1 MNNTEL
7 NWFSCVRNNIDLIED
22 SVIFN
27 LNNPFENE
35 ELNSLLFYYRDNIK
49 NYKTLRNALKAS
61 FESLSVDYPKSELKT
76 ILRSVTALESN
87 VKSYEEE
94 LIDKY
99 KKRTVARLIDKHHG
113 VEYSEQNADVIVEEF
128 KNIIA
133 MIDDT
138 GISTDDITKQ
148 QAIELITEKWE
159 KLFDNDFSDYIQTGI
174 KSLDDIIIG
183 FQKKTSNLICARPAV
198 GKTAL
203 GLTFQNNFVE
213 QGLKTG
219 LISVEMTKEQLIE
232 RLAYINSEVP
242 ADTFT
247 NGDDINPTDSAKV
260 VESLTSIRDNDNYI
274 IEATNNRTISNVARI
289 ARKMKRD
296 NPDLQVIIVDY
307 IQKIEAV
314 KNKGV
319 KTYEIEEISGVLT
332 DLAKKLDVVMIP
344 LAQLNRAT
352 EQNKEDL
359 PQLSN
364 LEGSSAL
371 EKDAHTVLMIHRS
384 YKGAIEASSTGSTN
398 IAVWGTQEEQTMDNL
413 HSILLVA
420 KNRSG
425 KTGLAKTIYNA
436 RCTKFLNYDF
446 TQSWNGGSNDP
457 F

>member
-1 MNNTEL
+1 MNNTEYQ
-7 NWFSCVRNNIDLIED
+7 WFTVIKNDQDLIED
-22 SVIFN
+22 SIIFN
-27 LNNPFENE
+27 LDRPFACEQ
-35 ELNSLLFYYRDNIK
+35 LNALHFYFKDNL
-49 NYKTLRNALKAS
+49 KTKTHRNALKAS
-61 FESLSVDYPKSELKT
+61 FESLSVDYPQNELKT
-76 ILRSVTALESN
+76 ILRNESALKSH
-87 VKSYEEE
+87 VKDYEEV
-94 LIDKY
+94 LIDKF
-99 KKRTVARLIDKHHG
+99 KKRELSNLIDMHHG
-113 VEYSEQNADVIVEEF
+113 VIHSEDNADVIVEQF
-128 KNIIA
+128 KNVIS

-138 GISTDDITKQ
+138 GIATDDISKD
-148 QAIELITEKWE
+148 QAIEMITDKWQ
-159 KLFDNDFSDYIQTGI
+159 KLFENDFSDYIQTGI
-174 KSLDDIIIG
+174 QTLDDVIIG

-203 GLTFQNNFVE
+203 GLTFQDSFVQ
-213 QGLKTG
+213 QGRKTG
-219 LISVEMTKEQLIE
+219 LISVEMTKDQLIE

-247 NGDDINPTDSAKV
+247 SGNDINPTDSQKV
-260 VESLTSIRDNDNYI
+260 INSLEHIRGNDDYI

-296 NPDLQVIIVDY
+296 NPDLEVIIIDY

-319 KTYEIEEISGVLT
+319 KTYEIEEISGVIT

-352 EQNKEDL
+352 EQNKEEL

-384 YKGAIEASSTGSTN
+384 FKGGIEASTNGSTKQ
-398 IAVWGTQEEQTMDNL
+398 AVWGVEEEQTLDNL

-425 KTGLAKTIYNA
+425 KTGVAKTVYNA
-436 RCTKFLNYDF
+436 RCTKFKAYDI
-446 TQSWNGGSNDP
+446 TESWGGYNNDA

>member
-1 MNNTEL
+1 MNNTEYQ
-7 NWFSCVRNNIDLIED
+7 WFTAIKNDQDLIED
-22 SVIFN
+22 SIIFN
-27 LNNPFENE
+27 LDRPFACEQ
-35 ELNSLLFYYRDNIK
+35 LNALHFYFKDNL
-49 NYKTLRNALKAS
+49 KTKTHRNALKAS
-61 FESLSVDYPKSELKT
+61 FESLSVDYPQNELKT
-76 ILRSVTALESN
+76 ILRNESAL
-87 VKSYEEE
+87 KSHIKDYEEV
-94 LIDKY
+94 LIDKF
-99 KKRTVARLIDKHHG
+99 KKRELSNLIDMHHG
-113 VEYSEQNADVIVEEF
+113 VIHSEDNADVIVEKF
-128 KNIIA
+128 KNVIS
-133 MIDDT
+133 MIEDT
-138 GISTDDITKQ
+138 GIATDDISKD
-148 QAIELITEKWE
+148 QAIEMITDKWQ
-159 KLFDNDFSDYIQTGI
+159 KLFENDFSDYIQTGI
-174 KSLDDIIIG
+174 KTLDDVIIG

-203 GLTFQNNFVE
+203 GLTFQDSFVQ
-213 QGLKTG
+213 QGRKTG
-219 LISVEMTKEQLIE
+219 LISVEMTKDQLIE

-247 NGDDINPTDSAKV
+247 SGNDINPTDSQKV
-260 VESLTSIRDNDNYI
+260 INSLEHIRDNDNYI

-296 NPDLQVIIVDY
+296 NPDLEVIIIDY

-314 KNKGV
+314 KSKGV

-352 EQNKEDL
+352 EQNKEAL

-384 YKGAIEASSTGSTN
+384 FKGGIEASTNGSTKQ
-398 IAVWGTQEEQTMDNL
+398 AVWGVEEEQTLDNL

-425 KTGLAKTIYNA
+425 KTGVAKTVYNA
-436 RCTKFLNYDF
+436 RCTKFKAYDI
-446 TQSWNGGSNDP
+446 TESWGGYNNDE

>member
-1 MNNTEL
+1 MNNTEYQ
-7 NWFSCVRNNIDLIED
+7 WFTVIKNDQDLIED
-22 SVIFN
+22 SIIFN
-27 LNNPFENE
+27 LDRPFACEQ
-35 ELNSLLFYYRDNIK
+35 LNTLHFYFKDNL
-49 NYKTLRNALKAS
+49 KTKTHRNALKAS
-61 FESLSVDYPKSELKT
+61 FESLSVDYPQNQLKT
-76 ILRSVTALESN
+76 ILRNESALKSH
-87 VKSYEEE
+87 VKDYEEV
-94 LIDKY
+94 LIDKF
-99 KKRTVARLIDKHHG
+99 KKRELSNLIDTHHG
-113 VEYSEQNADVIVEEF
+113 VIHSEDNADVIVEQF
-128 KNIIA
+128 KNVIS

-138 GISTDDITKQ
+138 GIATDDISKD
-148 QAIELITEKWE
+148 QAIEMITDKWQ
-159 KLFDNDFSDYIQTGI
+159 KLFENDFSDYIQTGI
-174 KSLDDIIIG
+174 KTLDDVIIG

-203 GLTFQNNFVE
+203 GLTFQDSFVQ
-213 QGLKTG
+213 QGRKTG
-219 LISVEMTKEQLIE
+219 LISVEMTKDQLIE

-247 NGDDINPTDSAKV
+247 NGNDINPTDSAKV
-260 VESLTSIRDNDNYI
+260 LESLSNIRDNDNYI
-274 IEATNNRTISNVARI
+274 IEATNNRTILNVARI

-296 NPDLQVIIVDY
+296 NPDLEVIIIDY

-319 KTYEIEEISGVLT
+319 KTYEIEEISGVIT

-352 EQNKEDL
+352 EQNKEAL

-384 YKGAIEASSTGSTN
+384 FKGGIEASTNGSTKQ
-398 IAVWGTQEEQTMDNL
+398 AVWGVEEEQTLDNL

-425 KTGLAKTIYNA
+425 KTGVAKTVYNA
-436 RCTKFLNYDF
+436 RCTKFKAYDI
-446 TQSWNGGSNDP
+446 TESWGGYSNDA

>member
-1 MNNTEL
+1 MNNIEYQ
-7 NWFSCVRNNIDLIED
+7 WFTVIKNDQDLIED
-22 SVIFN
+22 SIIFN
-27 LNNPFENE
+27 LERPFACEQ
-35 ELNSLLFYYRDNIK
+35 LNALHYYFRDNL
-49 NYKTLRNALKAS
+49 KTKTPRNALKAS
-61 FESLSVDYPKSELKT
+61 FETLAIKYPENQLRE
-76 ILRSVTALESN
+76 ILRNETALKSH
-87 VKSYEEE
+87 VKDYEET
-94 LIDKY
+94 LIDRF
-99 KKRTVARLIDKHHG
+99 KKRTLSKLVDNHHG
-113 VEYSEQNADVIVEEF
+113 VQHSEDNADVIVEQF
-128 KNIIA
+128 KNVIS

-138 GISTDDITKQ
+138 GISTDDISKE
-148 QAIELITEKWE
+148 QAIDIITEKWE
-159 KLFDNDFSDYIQTGI
+159 KLFSNDYSDYIQTGI
-174 KSLDDIIIG
+174 QTLDDIIIG

-203 GLTFQNNFVE
+203 GLTFQDSFVQ
-213 QGLKTG
+213 QGRKTG
-219 LISVEMTKEQLIE
+219 LISVEMTKDQLIE

-247 NGDDINPTDSAKV
+247 SGNDINPTDSNLILS
-260 VESLTSIRDNDNYI
+260 SLAGIRDNENYI
-274 IEATNNRTISNVARI
+274 IEATNNRTITNVARI
-289 ARKMKRD
+289 ARKMKRE
-296 NPDLQVIIVDY
+296 NPDLEVIIVDY

-364 LEGSSAL
+364 LEGSSSL

-384 YKGAIEASSTGSTN
+384 FKGGIEASTNGSTKQ
-398 IAVWGTQEEQTMDNL
+398 AVWGTEEEQTLDNL
-413 HSILLVA
+413 HAVLLVA

-436 RCTKFLNYDF
+436 RCTKFKSYDF
-446 TQSWNGGSNDP
+446 TNSWSGSSEDP

>member
-1 MNNTEL
+1 M
-7 NWFSCVRNNIDLIED
+7 
-22 SVIFN
+22 
-27 LNNPFENE
+27 
-35 ELNSLLFYYRDNIK
+35 
-49 NYKTLRNALKAS
+49 
-61 FESLSVDYPKSELKT
+61 
-76 ILRSVTALESN
+76 
-87 VKSYEEE
+87 
-94 LIDKY
+94 
-99 KKRTVARLIDKHHG
+99 
-113 VEYSEQNADVIVEEF
+113 
-128 KNIIA
+128 
-133 MIDDT
+133 
-138 GISTDDITKQ
+138 
-148 QAIELITEKWE
+148 
-159 KLFDNDFSDYIQTGI
+159 
-174 KSLDDIIIG
+174 
-183 FQKKTSNLICARPAV
+183 

-446 TQSWNGGSNDP
+446 TQSWDGGSNDP